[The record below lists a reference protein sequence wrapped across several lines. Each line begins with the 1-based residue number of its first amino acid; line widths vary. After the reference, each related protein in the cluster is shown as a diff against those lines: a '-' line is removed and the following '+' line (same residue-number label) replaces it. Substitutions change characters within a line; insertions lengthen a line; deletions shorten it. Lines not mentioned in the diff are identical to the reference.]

1 MGTGMSAGV
10 GTRVN
15 SRVGASLSGGRR
27 FNDLFHFFEELK
39 ADRLGTGKY
48 RKDRVITSIMIAKG
62 TQQATAQETP
72 TKLTMMM
79 AYLELSASFED

>member
-1 MGTGMSAGV
+1 MSTGV

-15 SRVGASLSGGRR
+15 TRVGASLSGRR
-27 FNDLFHFFEELK
+27 RIDDLFHLFEELK
-39 ADRLGTGKY
+39 TDRLGMEKY
-48 RKDRVITSIMIAKG
+48 HRDGVLTSIMIAKG

-79 AYLELSASFED
+79 A